1 MPEYWKKDRNICFHI
16 GNIHLYASVQIVSY
30 LVLLMLLKENKE
42 NSVLFSKSTSS
53 HLQLD
58 FVCLTKKNGFSW
70 LLNCVRFWRYA
81 IFWRKKIQG
90 EVRGGGIKP
99 NFRIS
104 GGTLPFTPPYSQL
117 WPRVTYNTVQN
128 KTYICNERIFDCPP
142 FMYAFLLASFTPE
155 SVNYSRHSESLKYF
169 WKTTNRCYRRKMS
182 SILEFFQM
190 FKDSLCHE

>member
-104 GGTLPFTPPYSQL
+104 GGTLPFTPPIPSYVLGWPTIPFKIKHTYVMNEFLTAHHSCTTKYS
-117 WPRVTYNTVQN
+117 
-128 KTYICNERIFDCPP
+128 
-142 FMYAFLLASFTPE
+142 
-155 SVNYSRHSESLKYF
+155 
-169 WKTTNRCYRRKMS
+169 
-182 SILEFFQM
+182 
-190 FKDSLCHE
+190 